1 MEFIKNMGHD
11 VMQEEYEIGQDFPVL
26 IFFLK
31 FFTKNV
37 LTNIGKC
44 VTI

>member
-1 MEFIKNMGHD
+1 MEFIKNIGHD

-26 IFFLK
+26 IFLK